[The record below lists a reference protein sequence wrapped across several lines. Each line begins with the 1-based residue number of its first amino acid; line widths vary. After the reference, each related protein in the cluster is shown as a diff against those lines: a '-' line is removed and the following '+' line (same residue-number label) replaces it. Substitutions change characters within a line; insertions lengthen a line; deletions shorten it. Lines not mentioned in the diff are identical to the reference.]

1 MLLPLTEQEALAR
14 GLRIE
19 GQTAFGTDGA
29 AVGDYV
35 AESGLVRLDV
45 PHCSPRPAISGG
57 YPIALGGLP
66 ASRSAMAL
74 LTTQID
80 RWACN

>member
-1 MLLPLTEQEALAR
+1 MMLPLTERDARAR

-19 GQTAFGTDGA
+19 GQTAFAADGT

-45 PHCSPRPAISGG
+45 PRCTPRPTAG
-57 YPIALGGLP
+57 YPLALGGLP

-74 LTTQID
+74 LTTQWD
-80 RWACN
+80 EATRN